1 MYKYQKPVNLNIL
14 KVSTQL
20 ANLIQQ
26 KVDVLLLSG
35 RIGKHTPEEIDYGS
49 QRLIANQNRALFH
62 HPAFDPRSNLQRNIL
77 KIIIGSINTWRN
89 WDRRGPRCRLKRQI
103 VIKITQEVTWHKYLT
118 QRRQC
123 NRLIITVTN
132 NNSLTFKRYQS

>member
-1 MYKYQKPVNLNIL
+1 MYKYQKPVNIL

-35 RIGKHTPEEIDYGS
+35 RIGKHTPEEIDFGS

-77 KIIIGSINTWRN
+77 KIIIGSMNTSTNRQ
-89 WDRRGPRCRLKRQI
+89 KRSQMQT
-103 VIKITQEVTWHKYLT
+103 KK
-118 QRRQC
+118 
-123 NRLIITVTN
+123 TN
-132 NNSLTFKRYQS
+132 RYQKNTGSNMTQISNTKTTMQPPNHNSH